1 MSIQTKVFV
10 LPDSKEATE
19 INDWLKNNPNITII
33 STNTFANGYG
43 WGYIIMYST

>member
-1 MSIQTKVFV
+1 MFIQTKIFV
-10 LPDSKEATE
+10 LKDDKQSTE
-19 INDWLKNNPNITII
+19 INNWLKNNSDITII